1 MTSYLKGQRAA
12 KGWVKDGAKVQHFDA
27 RKLLLAWQ
35 IEAQVLASPEEQIGS
50 DQVHRAEGCS
60 TVLEGSPPEVE
71 QNRYLFVICK
81 TNWRMNIMPTLLVPY
96 IGLNLPSIL
105 FNIIRGDLGRWIA
118 SMVIMTYLFFQQ
130 FFLDYLGF
138 PTALLLPL
146 VTAPHL
152 LMIFLRNNIIGVS
165 MSIAIG
171 IYLLDEHIRSNG
183 PRQAFTEKRGCTNTL
198 AIIVMLVSPFLEFYN
213 LI

>member
-1 MTSYLKGQRAA
+1 MAA
-12 KGWVKDGAKVQHFDA
+12 MASAIDAAVQAVPMCEAYVADA
-27 RKLLLAWQ
+27 TF
-35 IEAQVLASPEEQIGS
+35 
-50 DQVHRAEGCS
+50 HRWLSIAAA
-60 TVLEGSPPEVE
+60 L
-71 QNRYLFVICK
+71 YLFVICK

-130 FFLDYLGF
+130 FFL
-138 PTALLLPL
+138 
-146 VTAPHL
+146 VPHL

-171 IYLLDEHIRSNG
+171 IYLLDEHIRSRG
-183 PRQAFTEKRGCTNTL
+183 PRQAFTEKWGCTNTL
-198 AIIVMLVSPFLEFYN
+198 AIMLMLVSPFLEFYN
-213 LI
+213 LF

>member
-1 MTSYLKGQRAA
+1 MAA
-12 KGWVKDGAKVQHFDA
+12 MASAIDAAVQAVPMCEAYVADA
-27 RKLLLAWQ
+27 TFLRWLSIAAAL
-35 IEAQVLASPEEQIGS
+35 
-50 DQVHRAEGCS
+50 
-60 TVLEGSPPEVE
+60 
-71 QNRYLFVICK
+71 YLFVICK

-146 VTAPHL
+146 VTVPHL

-171 IYLLDEHIRSNG
+171 IYLLDEHIRSRG
-183 PRQAFTEKRGCTNTL
+183 PRQAFTEKWGCTNTL
-198 AIIVMLVSPFLEFYN
+198 AIMLMLVSPFLEFYN
-213 LI
+213 LF